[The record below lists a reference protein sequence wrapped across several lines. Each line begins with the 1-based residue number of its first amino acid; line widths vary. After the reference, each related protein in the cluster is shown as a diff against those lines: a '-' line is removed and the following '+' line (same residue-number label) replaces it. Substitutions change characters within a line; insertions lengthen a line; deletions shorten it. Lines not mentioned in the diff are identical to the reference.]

1 MINLPGLPLLVVV
14 EGIYDIH
21 FLKAMSTLLHQD
33 GLPNLG
39 QLEADRAIIVLPTGG
54 SNLKD
59 WAMRIASFHKR
70 EFHLYDREQ
79 EPETNSRRQIV
90 DSINQ
95 QPGCMARLTQK
106 RAMENYLHPLAIFEA
121 CGLELT
127 FDDDTDVPG
136 LLALQLAAK
145 SGGVAWRHLPLKSQR
160 RFRERAKR
168 VLNVAA
174 VEHMTTELLA
184 ERDAHNEIAGW
195 LRMIGKLLSSDLQ
208 TASAGRKIEPS

>member
-21 FLKAMSTLLHQD
+21 FLNAMSTLLHDD

-39 QLEADRAIIVLPTGG
+39 LLEADRAIIVLPTGG

-59 WAMRIASFHKR
+59 WAMRIAGFHKR

-79 EPETNSRRQIV
+79 EPETSGRRQIV
-90 DSINQ
+90 DQINQ

-121 CGLELT
+121 CAVELT

-145 SGGVAWRHLPLKSQR
+145 SGGVAWRHLPLKTQR

-168 VLNVAA
+168 LLNVAA
-174 VEHMTTELLA
+174 VEHMTVELLA
-184 ERDAHNEIAGW
+184 ERDPCGEVSGW
-195 LRMIGKLLSSDLQ
+195 LRMIGQLLSSDLQ